1 MEVYIFN
8 ELSLWQ
14 CISSILFVSLP
25 LILFLSLPISPYRQ
39 GKKFWKKWDILVL
52 MVTSLALLSLVEE
65 QNRIARSANVN
76 NITNKI
82 KSLDSQLP
90 MYIEMVK
97 DASCI
102 KYTIGEFSPS
112 DIQLIIDEGN
122 RMCPIFTSLLDK
134 AKLSDADLDY
144 IRDNVSKLR
153 SIDYNPSLSKTI
165 KDIIND
171 KRHYERERQIYL
183 DKEERSIWSGYGKIF
198 APLLFCIAIAL
209 RIPKNVAE
217 IYLEEPKEITI
228 NKKYSNIVLIFAFV
242 FIIAVTIYYFLI

>member
-1 MEVYIFN
+1 MYFLYLICFLTSN
-8 ELSLWQ
+8 PFPFLTY
-14 CISSILFVSLP
+14 FTLP
-25 LILFLSLPISPYRQ
+25 A

-90 MYIEMVK
+90 MYIGMVK

-183 DKEERSIWSGYGKIF
+183 DKEELSIWSGYGKIF

-228 NKKYSNIVLIFAFV
+228 NKKIFKYCTNTRICLYYSSNNILFSNLIK
-242 FIIAVTIYYFLI
+242 L